1 MCGVRT
7 LTIGLNVAVLY
18 ALLPLAYATPPDP
31 MYLAGLWDDAD
42 YDDVVALVTSS
53 VTSIDT
59 YAGSDLIQP
68 LVVVALVLPVDEGWR
83 HADSTSPHPSRAP
96 PAA

>member
-7 LTIGLNVAVLY
+7 LTIGLNVAVLC
-18 ALLPLAYATPPDP
+18 ALVPLAHATPPDP
-31 MYLAGLWDDAD
+31 TYLAGLWDDAD

-59 YAGSDLIQP
+59 YALSDLIQP
-68 LVVVALVLPVDEGWR
+68 LVLVALVLPVDEGR
-83 HADSTSPHPSRAP
+83 LHPDTTSPHPPRAP
-96 PAA
+96 PAV

>member
-1 MCGVRT
+1 MCGVRA
-7 LTIGLNVAVLY
+7 LTIGLNVAVLC
-18 ALLPLAYATPPDP
+18 ALLPLTYSTPSDP
-31 MYLAGLWDDAD
+31 TYLAGLWDDAD

-68 LVVVALVLPVDEGWR
+68 LVVVALVLPVDEGR
-83 HADSTSPHPSRAP
+83 LHADTTSPHPPRAP
-96 PAA
+96 PAV